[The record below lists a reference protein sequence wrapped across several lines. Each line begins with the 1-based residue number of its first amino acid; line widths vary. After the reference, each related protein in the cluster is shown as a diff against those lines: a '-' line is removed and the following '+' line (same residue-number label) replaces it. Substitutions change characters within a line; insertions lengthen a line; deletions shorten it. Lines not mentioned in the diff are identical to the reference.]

1 MEWKNNKLAKHGL
14 IFCANEYVD
23 TLDNAPNA
31 WGVHISV
38 HFDIASHELLFR
50 MGETFGRD
58 AASHAINRT
67 FVERRQEQLQTNW
80 DNAGADQ

>member
-31 WGVHISV
+31 WGVHISE
-38 HFDIASHELLFR
+38 FFQLASHELLFR

-67 FVERRQEQLQTNW
+67 FVERKR
-80 DNAGADQ
+80 AGADQ